1 MLTTA
6 EFDLSTP
13 APGIQQGNN
22 LGNLA
27 ADAFLWAAERLEA
40 GAPNVQTVSVTAAG
54 VLRAPLHAGEIT
66 VSQAF
71 DVLSMGVGLTVPQ
84 AFPWWGVYLT
94 GKGAE
99 SRCGGG
105 CLRDPHHAGGSV
117 VSRGME
123 YAFNTHRMFFDRVM
137 AARLY

>member
-1 MLTTA
+1 MGETYLDRYGFTYDQVLTTA

-40 GAPNVQTVSVTAAG
+40 SAPNVQTVSVTAAG

-66 VSQAF
+66 GFPGIRCAF
-71 DVLSMGVGLTVPQ
+71 YG
-84 AFPWWGVYLT
+84 
-94 GKGAE
+94 
-99 SRCGGG
+99 RGG
-105 CLRDPHHAGGSV
+105 
-117 VSRGME
+117 
-123 YAFNTHRMFFDRVM
+123 
-137 AARLY
+137 